1 MRCAPR
7 VFAGGLQMFHLTRL
21 LGSHKAWRGDYAI
34 RACVLELSLAC
45 ALAPY
50 FLSPFNPRA
59 AVAQTV
65 SVVQNDFEDGALQ
78 GWIPR
83 GGVTLTN
90 TTEAAAGGT
99 HSLKTTGRT
108 MGFHGPS
115 LNVLSLLTR
124 GATYQVTASVRLVP
138 TTPATA
144 VRVTMQQTPVGGG
157 NQFVTVA
164 SNNNVTDAAFVT
176 MT

>member
-1 MRCAPR
+1 
-7 VFAGGLQMFHLTRL
+7 MFHLTRL

-34 RACVLELSLAC
+34 RACV
-45 ALAPY
+45 LAPY

-65 SVVQNDFEDGALQ
+65 SVVQNDFEDGTPQ

-83 GGVTLTN
+83 GGVILTN

-115 LNVLSLLTR
+115 LNVLRMLTK

-138 TTPATA
+138 PTTATA
-144 VRVTMQQTPVGGG
+144 VRGTMQQTPVG
-157 NQFVTVA
+157 
-164 SNNNVTDAAFVT
+164 
-176 MT
+176 

>member
-1 MRCAPR
+1 
-7 VFAGGLQMFHLTRL
+7 MFHLTRL

-59 AVAQTV
+59 AVAQAV

-115 LNVLSLLTR
+115 LNVLSLLTK
-124 GATYQVTASVRLVP
+124 GATYQVTASVRLRP
-138 TTPATA
+138 TNTAPAGRVSKEHQPGDTA
-144 VRVTMQQTPVGGG
+144 HPSQHY
-157 NQFVTVA
+157 A
-164 SNNNVTDAAFVT
+164 
-176 MT
+176 